1 MTPRRAIA
9 VTVSLGVIALLA
21 FLLPRRQEAIDDPP
35 PLAGED
41 VPVEAVYG
49 DSDVAIPARLASPP
63 RPPTT
68 VTAPSTPSPTPVP
81 PAAEPPTMTLRVVV
95 VDSESGLALPAARV
109 EVFRPGSLYADVPPV
124 PGRAAPEDVWLVP
137 GLDGGAPV
145 RIWPAL
151 SLTTRFR
158 VATPD
163 GFLAHEST
171 DVSATLSAYA
181 RSLSYVYPLHREARV
196 LVTAQ
201 LPSDA
206 PADSPARVTASS
218 FTTAADWVR
227 VEPAG
232 VGAWRVRGLPYFRG
246 EPLCAGVAIQ
256 DVASGRGWGGNGTA
270 AMARFPDQEAVVHVL
285 FAPSEPPATGGGAGG
300 SFRGRLAGSKRSDAG
315 TASLEVHGL
324 RRDGRPAAGARV
336 RVVAADGTVRRL
348 ELDAEGRG
356 RVEQLVAGRQVARL
370 AEPGLVPGAAEVTL
384 AEGQHA
390 AVTVREPVGGQLE
403 VTVVD
408 REGLPAPFARVTIE
422 QPSGAAWADLDA
434 DGVQRLDPYVD
445 HLGRRSYLHVE
456 AGDVRVKAAWA
467 SRKGERAATVGD
479 GATTHVT
486 VVVE

>member
-1 MTPRRAIA
+1 
-9 VTVSLGVIALLA
+9 
-21 FLLPRRQEAIDDPP
+21 
-35 PLAGED
+35 
-41 VPVEAVYG
+41 
-49 DSDVAIPARLASPP
+49 
-63 RPPTT
+63 
-68 VTAPSTPSPTPVP
+68 
-81 PAAEPPTMTLRVVV
+81 
-95 VDSESGLALPAARV
+95 
-109 EVFRPGSLYADVPPV
+109 
-124 PGRAAPEDVWLVP
+124 
-137 GLDGGAPV
+137 
-145 RIWPAL
+145 
-151 SLTTRFR
+151 
-158 VATPD
+158 
-163 GFLAHEST
+163 
-171 DVSATLSAYA
+171 
-181 RSLSYVYPLHREARV
+181 
-196 LVTAQ
+196 
-201 LPSDA
+201 
-206 PADSPARVTASS
+206 
-218 FTTAADWVR
+218 
-227 VEPAG
+227 
-232 VGAWRVRGLPYFRG
+232 
-246 EPLCAGVAIQ
+246 
-256 DVASGRGWGGNGTA
+256 
-270 AMARFPDQEAVVHVL
+270 MARFPDQEAVVHVL